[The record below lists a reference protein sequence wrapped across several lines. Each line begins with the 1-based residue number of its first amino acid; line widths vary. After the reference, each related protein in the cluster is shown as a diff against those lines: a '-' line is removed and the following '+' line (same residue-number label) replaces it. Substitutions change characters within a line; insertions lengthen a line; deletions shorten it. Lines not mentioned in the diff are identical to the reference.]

1 MLETGTIVAVV
12 TPEGRGGLAVVRLSG
27 PAALAVARRL
37 LRPAVLRAP
46 VSSHRARLARVR
58 WPHDGADVLPA
69 GSQPAGGAVLD
80 QALVLPLL
88 APRSYTGED
97 TVEFFCHGGLV
108 PARLVVAACRAAG
121 ARAAGPG
128 EFTRRAFL
136 AGRLTLTQAEAVADL
151 IAAEHATGARAALAQ
166 LEGGLAG
173 ELAAVEGPLRS
184 LLADLEGSLEFDDT
198 ADHAGEHAGEGPAP
212 AVVAATL
219 ARARAAIDGL
229 LELGPAGRQLRD
241 GVQVVLRGPT
251 NAGKSSLF
259 NALLAEDRALVD
271 PEAGTTRDVVSA
283 ACELEGL
290 RFVLHDTA
298 GLRDAAAGVEARGM
312 ERTARAV
319 AGADLVL
326 DLAPVPLQAAG
337 AAGDEAAGGDAS
349 GAGAAGGES
358 PPTPPAGEA
367 SAPVIP
373 VATKADLAA
382 AAACQATRAAGH
394 VVTSA
399 HTGEGLADLRR
410 ALADAARK
418 AGVLEAA
425 SRGVVLHAR
434 HRDRLRACAR
444 ALEEVQDAAGA
455 GLDVQASLL
464 AGALQE
470 LGQVTGRVFTEQLL
484 DQVFGRFCVGK

>member
-27 PAALAVARRL
+27 PRALDVARRL
-37 LRPAVLRAP
+37 LPPAVLRAP
-46 VSSHRARLARVR
+46 VSSHRARLARIR
-58 WPHDGADVLPA
+58 WPGDGADVLPA
-69 GSQPAGGAVLD
+69 GSQPAGGTVLD

-151 IAAEHATGARAALAQ
+151 VAAEHATGARAALAQ

-198 ADHAGEHAGEGPAP
+198 ADDTADAGESPAD
-212 AVVAATL
+212 AAVAATL

-229 LELGPAGRQLRD
+229 LQLAPAGRQLRD

-312 ERTARAV
+312 ERTVRAV
-319 AGADLVL
+319 AAADLVL
-326 DLAPVPLQAAG
+326 DLEPVPAAG
-337 AAGDEAAGGDAS
+337 AAGSEAAGGD
-349 GAGAAGGES
+349 G
-358 PPTPPAGEA
+358 AGEA

-382 AAACQATRAAGH
+382 AAACQAARAAGH

-410 ALADAARK
+410 ALADAARE

-425 SRGVVLHAR
+425 TRGVVLQAR

-444 ALEEVQDAAGA
+444 ALEEVQDAAAA